1 MMRGDA
7 IFNVCAFFVKCQLF
21 RISYGFFCISEAL
34 EAFNVN
40 EHKVSREKRS
50 AFNEDEKKIA
60 GVSRQFRFCLFIFNF
75 QNKNI
80 FIDKTIAT

>member
-1 MMRGDA
+1 MLNA
-7 IFNVCAFFVKCQLF
+7 SFFIYILN
-21 RISYGFFCISEAL
+21 GFICISEAL

-60 GVSRQFRFCLFIFNF
+60 GVSR
-75 QNKNI
+75 
-80 FIDKTIAT
+80 